1 MKVTLL
7 NLRGVID
14 SILTST
20 IAYIYHIPQAV
31 VDDVSLDNRSP
42 NFSTLSTLYSCLKVD
57 CQKYSFLAYI
67 RFCTFQDFSGYQS
80 VRDKKPCAFKNA
92 SFERSG
98 DTTGDLY
105 IQGTDRNTM
114 INKWFILYC
123 SLEQTIKEDIIY
135 PREKWY
141 F

>member
-31 VDDVSLDNRSP
+31 VDYVSLDNRSP
-42 NFSTLSTLYSCLKVD
+42 IFSTLSTLYSCLKVD
-57 CQKYSFLAYI
+57 QKFSFLAYI
-67 RFCTFQDFSGYQS
+67 RFCTFQDCSGYQS
-80 VRDKKPCAFKNA
+80 VRDKQPCAFKND

-98 DTTGDLY
+98 DTTGDLH
-105 IQGTDRNTM
+105 IQGTNRNT
-114 INKWFILYC
+114 IIYKSFILYC

-135 PREKWY
+135 QREKWY
-141 F
+141 I